1 MTLVLC
7 YDESLVKIHFIF
19 RRRDTQSFPLLFSA
33 PLLLSSS
40 SYIARLAMKMEIA
53 QGPILGLLASR
64 VLVLIVGKDRSC
76 YYPAKVVENQ
86 IGDIYFFGFSMV
98 CVFTFINCCNV
109 LFQTTLCRTAIF
121 TNEFLSLMN

>member
-86 IGDIYFFGFSMV
+86 IGDIYLFWFFNGV
-98 CVFTFINCCNV
+98 CF
-109 LFQTTLCRTAIF
+109 
-121 TNEFLSLMN
+121 FLHELLQHVISNYPL